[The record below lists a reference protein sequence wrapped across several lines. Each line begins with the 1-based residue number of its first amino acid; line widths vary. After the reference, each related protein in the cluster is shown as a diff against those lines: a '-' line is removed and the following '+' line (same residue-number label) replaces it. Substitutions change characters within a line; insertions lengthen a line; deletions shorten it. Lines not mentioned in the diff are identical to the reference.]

1 MTRIV
6 FDPLLPP
13 AILVALALI
22 GLVGALLRVRGAPLG
37 AACRALATLAAL
49 GFLAGPTLRQAEAE
63 RLADSALFL
72 IDRSDSMALGDRDA
86 VAEAA
91 LGALT
96 ERLEGDGLE
105 VVVRT
110 LTGRAETALGAPL
123 TDALGAVPRARLS
136 AVFLLSDGQVTQA
149 PDPSLLGDVPF
160 HVLLAGDPERERDRR
175 VRLVTEPRYGVVGER
190 VEVTF
195 RIEDQG
201 PFEDEGALVPVT
213 LSADGE
219 AVLTEDVP
227 ANEDVTLRV
236 PLSAPGETVVEITV
250 PEVPGELTG
259 ANNRAAIRLNAVR
272 DRLRVLLV
280 SGEPHPG
287 ERVWRNILKSDPAVD
302 LVHFTILR
310 PMDKIV
316 FAPERDLN
324 LIAFPHR
331 ELFLDKLSEFD
342 VVIFDRYTARG
353 VLQSYAFE
361 RLARYVEDGG
371 ALLVA
376 SGPEFWGRSGLAA
389 QRNLAPILPVLPEG
403 PAVEGAFAPQI
414 SEVGA
419 RHPVTSGLPAEGW
432 GRWLRVVPTAM
443 RSGVSVLETPEGTP
457 LLVLDRVGEGRVAML
472 NSDHFW
478 LWARGFDGGG
488 PHRELLRRLA
498 NWLMAEPSLEE
509 EALRARADRGGAVRV
524 ERRTLEATPGAVAAE
539 GPDGAVVEV
548 PLTET
553 APGLFAGT
561 VPVAT
566 DGLLRLRTE
575 TADGRTLYALAAR
588 GEARPPER
596 DAVRTDPEPTR
607 ALVEASGGGRA
618 VLGAQASLPDLRR
631 VAAGR
636 PAAGEGWL
644 GLPRRE
650 ASRVTSVAAAPLL
663 PRWLWLLL
671 ALGGVVSAWWAE
683 GRAGRGRR

>member
-13 AILVALALI
+13 AVLAALALV
-22 GLVGALLRVRGAPLG
+22 GLAGVVLRVRSAPLG
-37 AACRALATLAAL
+37 AACRGLVVLAAL

-63 RLADSALFL
+63 RLSDAALVL
-72 IDRSDSMALGDRDA
+72 VDRSDSMALGGRDV

-91 LGALT
+91 LSTLT
-96 ERLEGDGLE
+96 ERLEAEGLE

-110 LTGRAETALGAPL
+110 LTGRTETALAPLL

-175 VRLVTEPRYGVVGER
+175 VHLVTEPRYGVVGER

-195 RIEDQG
+195 RV
-201 PFEDEGALVPVT
+201 EDEDGLVPVT
-213 LSADGE
+213 LSAGGE
-219 AVLTEDVP
+219 AVLTEEVP

-250 PEVPGELTG
+250 PEVPGELTT

-419 RHPVTSGLPAEGW
+419 RHPVTSGLSAEGW

-443 RSGVSVLETPEGTP
+443 RSGVSVLETPDGTP

-472 NSDHFW
+472 NSDHVW

-509 EALRARADRGGAVRV
+509 EALRARADTGGAVRV
-524 ERRTLEATPGAVAAE
+524 ERRTLEAAPSAVAAE
-539 GPDGAVVEV
+539 GPDGRVAEV
-548 PLTET
+548 PLTEA
-553 APGLFAGT
+553 APGLFTGT
-561 VPVAT
+561 VPVAG
-566 DGLLRLRTE
+566 DGLLRLRTQ

-607 ALVEASGGGRA
+607 ALAEASGGGRA
-618 VLGAQASLPDLRR
+618 VLGPQVRLPSLRR

-636 PAAGEGWL
+636 RSAGEDWL
-644 GLPRRE
+644 GLPRRD
-650 ASRVTSVAAAPLL
+650 ASRVTSIAASPLL
-663 PRWLWLLL
+663 PRWAWLLL
-671 ALGGVVSAWWAE
+671 TLGGVVAAWWAE
-683 GRAGRGRR
+683 GRVGRSRR